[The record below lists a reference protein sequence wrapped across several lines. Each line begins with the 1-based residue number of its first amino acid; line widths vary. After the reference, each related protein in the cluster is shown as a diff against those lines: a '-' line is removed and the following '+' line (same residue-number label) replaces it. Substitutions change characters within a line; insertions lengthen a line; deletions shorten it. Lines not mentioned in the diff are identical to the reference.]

1 MPWCKASEIDLTV
14 SRYVVENDRLIGR
27 SFSFVALM
35 FRFVGRL
42 LAHELLVWL
51 FNPNSDATILFTIA
65 GLSMPNAGPNFPI
78 VGAGHGASNAEQFR
92 GYLS

>member
-1 MPWCKASEIDLTV
+1 MLWCKASEIDLTV
-14 SRYVVENDRLIGR
+14 SRHAVENDRLIGW

-35 FRFVGRL
+35 FQFVGWF
-42 LAHELLVWL
+42 LAHELLIRL
-51 FNPNSDATILFTIA
+51 FNPNSDATILFTVA
-65 GLSMPNAGPNFPI
+65 GLSMPNAGPNFLT